1 MSKKPLCS
9 IFPNHYKTLVS
20 KKVTKKPAD
29 HIEVTSRESNP
40 EENTENLKH
49 DQPTRDNKTKK
60 REAKR
65 DKRHQGNSN
74 IMNPTPTSSINVTGR
89 ELESIY
95 TQNSHIDHE
104 PTYAN
109 VTGREI
115 VDNSDSKLFK
125 PRTGKPGDDKSV
137 NEPASFPLA
146 ECKALVGTN
155 FVPDPNETPKN
166 VTFEHKITGLE
177 NWTADHDKIDL
188 STPQREIAFHMLD
201 LGKTRYYSRK
211 RVVEH
216 LQKYGLKFGVNY
228 TTISKATTRGNKSY
242 DSTFVYFVTP
252 KDCMLGG
259 WALGAM
265 ASKSCFWAQFCGAPM
280 FMDMW
285 LTPGGVDNAMEF
297 APYEPK
303 VVVAK
308 IDEAISKFNDCIS
321 NMLLGHIRD
330 SVTSMKYRYG
340 QLRKKVE
347 NATPVSFEYEEAPGH
362 YATCLSPHII
372 GNGFMLPPFGRSNEL
387 IKKVEQG
394 EIMMRNRMGTPCRFW
409 NGYNKK
415 QGNSSFTS
423 DDNMVHKCPVALRT
437 NNNSLNTHVIP
448 LGKHR
453 NKMINLTSTSNVKT
467 KKSRKCP
474 VAPPTKFF
482 SAEEEARKYNKVV
495 EKQQQQY
502 DDGLLHHKPKNIDK
516 DRMGE
521 FELTNR
527 FMKAKDSHYRLH
539 PGIVNLMEREC
550 WGKFTTEEEFV
561 HRMSNKERN
570 NPAARMQML
579 VTLDKD
585 EYENQLALMLAGA
598 STSSECLHLINL
610 NKEKTLKLIKDR
622 ARENFYLANLGANLC
637 KSNEKVVKCPVAL
650 QPPYTNKKQQ
660 IPINT
665 NYDNHQILGSQM
677 ISMNKRVNILGDI
690 SMARNENNEQAAKR
704 FCADWSRNQED
715 SKRGQQVSREVCTED
730 ILSGNSFLNNQT
742 VKKCPVA
749 SLTNNHIGALYQECF
764 DKSDSEDPM
773 ENEYERDQDGIQDDP
788 ESDIYDPNSTA
799 SDHHE
804 GLGVH
809 SYEEDQ
815 RMTSYSS
822 QSEISI
828 EGETTEDIAF
838 GNLSCT
844 NEPESTD
851 QPESEENATWRENQ
865 IQNMAPP
872 RTPGTPTDPRKKRT
886 PSITEATVGK
896 VKTILSKL
904 YNNMTTKK
912 SIIEQIPRSKV
923 ECITES
929 SKWKKVKSNSKRS
942 FETLDGLNSA
952 SISINDWS
960 KQNIKS
966 LDVIESMA
974 AKYKW
979 QSILGGYSPMIQT
992 LVDNLINKA
1001 GPEMPRGMKQELVD
1015 LSRALH
1021 VFQMVMD
1028 DKKCFK
1034 KLASSKADDEW
1045 GYCGLKVFPLVSKD
1059 VFALIVD
1066 FLPIIEPCIPGGKF
1080 KFAIYDTKALIKTRL
1095 DTILKNKTRYTE
1107 TKNEIK
1113 IQAKGNFIIANK
1125 NIRYHGC
1132 ESDDLVA
1139 KNKLIIKDA
1148 PLVNI
1153 MPPVINTAPSGK
1165 LKKVIMAAQTPRG
1178 ASQPKP
1184 DLIYPTLKPGKQPT
1198 PETVTIKY
1206 ETPDKLIGPTKLAD
1220 TKILKT
1226 LKMTNEPPP
1235 TESALK
1241 PKYTR
1246 TLINEQVKF
1255 DLGNAVYE
1263 NPQMPGNDDMQVRIN
1278 NGSPIKLKHGK
1289 KPPPKQIIPLGV
1301 VYANLNP
1308 NILIKIK
1315 NLTNSFPYSAFCLI
1329 SELRCSE
1336 EVIRSGE
1343 VIPVGYYGFCHKGGT
1358 NGRIN
1363 SSVLVKNCF
1372 RKNCKL
1378 IVDENP
1384 FTVIKFKY
1392 NNTSVA
1398 LGSFYIPPPD
1408 SKLWQTDLTL
1418 HKIECTLKTIAKIAQ
1433 KMPIILAAD
1442 INVELDQPRNAW
1454 EKKISK
1460 MIERN
1465 LSIFKRH
1472 ETGHTFERNDITQH
1486 SKIDY
1491 LWTKDLNDG
1500 NLKLFDGRTYAGND
1514 GHKIF
1519 EYNTRNSLVGVVGK
1533 TIINRRPKLNP
1544 ETVKKVSNDFF
1555 KDFKAKLDEKE
1566 KSMLNR
1572 LNGNENFDWNET
1584 LNKNN
1589 TDEFDNEY
1597 CEYAFNFLEE
1607 LFSALQ
1613 PTSKEEA
1620 WIYNN
1625 NKVYGE
1631 EVVRLRKI
1639 IDSLNEKIKKTTDEK
1654 RLGTLKSD
1662 RKKVRKKCD
1671 KFIKRDDRRKDLGTE
1686 FIDDIGIFEL
1696 AKARRPKLKESATD
1710 QEIFSAQELANEFK
1724 RLYKSITEHVKLQ
1737 ESSIDVTSFFKE
1749 MTDEEKFSF
1758 KEWFPNWNTVPRG
1771 MRNSKIKTIEQCLK
1785 SLKPVT
1791 RGLNS
1796 SLYRDAL
1803 LMLDD
1808 KYFPIIEKMVKYW
1821 SNGGNYPEKFLTGK
1835 LKPILKKGDI
1845 DIIKNRR
1852 FISVGNVFQQLL
1864 GKIIAS
1870 ALLNYVEHHKILS
1883 EKQWGFR
1890 SGRSCELAVANLI
1903 YKAKRR
1909 PKTTVTRLI
1918 FLDLSS
1924 AFFCVKKDE
1933 LMKVLAKFVRS
1944 DTLKCLEKML
1954 LARRAVVISEG
1965 TESEEIEIEDIG
1977 VPQGEACS
1985 PLFFILIMNG
1995 IFIHVSETDGLDARV
2010 GIDFQ
2015 GFADDSQL
2023 EVFSNC
2029 TKEIEKLS
2037 KEGWKR
2043 TKEYVQAVGFKINPT
2058 KSEALHFGPK
2068 AKTDRL
2074 EKIVQTDDGPKRFI
2088 ETSDGLIEVKE
2099 EIKILGLRIDEKMT
2113 FEPQFEHV
2121 VKKLKAIKFIMYDLL
2136 GGGTSRQLIKVA
2148 FSKSAGVYLYG
2159 IAIQPKWTDTQY
2171 KTVQSLI
2178 KECIKI
2184 AYGTKVNHFK
2194 EISQRRLLRSANWMP
2209 IRIQHMRASLTLLNK
2224 LIMNK
2229 NVKQYQEILSKHL
2242 FFTDG
2247 TPFEI
2252 RPHNRKIPELK
2263 VTDEDKKWVNPKIIT
2278 AFPLTCT
2285 DWLNKLPNFIKIK
2298 LGTPKFQ
2305 VELTAYCRALCWHR
2319 NEKDCTH
2326 CKDGFENEIK
2336 LSNYEELIKKL
2347 AKKEKEKPETMK
2359 LILEKDQDTFESAM
2373 NDDSGDDLMNELVKA
2388 GLI

>member
-1 MSKKPLCS
+1 MTIKPLCS
-9 IFPNHYKTLVS
+9 IFPNPVTTLRS
-20 KKVTKKPAD
+20 KNLISETTD
-29 HIEVTSRESNP
+29 HIKITSRESTVY
-40 EENTENLKH
+40 ESTKKLKH
-49 DQPTRDNKTKK
+49 DQPTRDNKTERRIPERNKG
-60 REAKR
+60 
-65 DKRHQGNSN
+65 HQGKLVS
-74 IMNPTPTSSINVTGR
+74 PVKPINVTGR
-89 ELESIY
+89 DIGKLI
-95 TQNSHIDHE
+95 TLKL
-104 PTYAN
+104 PTVSTSSTYVN
-109 VTGREI
+109 VTGRDHVVGTVI
-115 VDNSDSKLFK
+115 STNSPLIKE
-125 PRTGKPGDDKSV
+125 RVGKPGDDNSV
-137 NEPASFPLA
+137 NEPLTFPLT
-146 ECKALVGTN
+146 ECKALVGQKFT
-155 FVPDPNETPKN
+155 PDPNETPKN
-166 VTFEHKITGLE
+166 VTFEHKISGME

-188 STPQREIAFHMLD
+188 STRQREIAFKMLD

-216 LQKYGLKFGVNY
+216 LQKYGMKFGVNY
-228 TTISKATTRGNKSY
+228 TTLSKMTTRGKKSY
-242 DSTFVYFVTP
+242 DSTFVYFVEP

-285 LTPGGVDNAMEF
+285 ITPGGVDTVMEF

-303 VVVAK
+303 ITVSK
-308 IDEAISKFNDCIS
+308 INEAITTFNECIS
-321 NMLLGHIRD
+321 NMTLGNIRE
-330 SVTSMKYRYG
+330 SVNSMKYRYG
-340 QLRKKVE
+340 QLRKTVE
-347 NATPVSFEYEEAPGH
+347 NQTPVSFEYEEAPGH
-362 YATCLSPHII
+362 YATCLSPHMI

-394 EIMMRNRMGTPCRFW
+394 EVTMRNRMGTPCRFW

-415 QGNSSFTS
+415 QGNL
-423 DDNMVHKCPVALRT
+423 NLKRKMVSKCPVALQTT
-437 NNNSLNTHVIP
+437 NNLLEKNMLYRSKILTPKNPCRNKSKTIKLNT
-448 LGKHR
+448 KFSYD
-453 NKMINLTSTSNVKT
+453 KKVKT
-467 KKSRKCP
+467 CP
-474 VAPPTKFF
+474 VAPLTYKNF
-482 SAEEEARKYNKVV
+482 SAKEAAKKYNDVV
-495 EKQQQQY
+495 AKQQQQY
-502 DDGLLHHKPKNIDK
+502 DEGLLHDKPRQIDE

-550 WGKFTTEEEFV
+550 WGKYTVEEEFI

-570 NPAARMQML
+570 NPASRLQMRA
-579 VTLDKD
+579 TLDKD
-585 EYENQLALMLAGA
+585 EYENQLMLMLAGA
-598 STSSECLHLINL
+598 STSPECLQLINS

-622 ARENFYLANLGANLC
+622 ARENFYLANLGANMC
-637 KSNEKVVKCPVAL
+637 KFTRMDEKCPVAL
-650 QPPYTNKKQQ
+650 QHPKILSLQKTEN
-660 IPINT
+660 
-665 NYDNHQILGSQM
+665 LGSQM

-690 SMARNENNEQAAKR
+690 AMANNDQNEQAAKKL
-704 FCADWSRNQED
+704 CTDWAKSQKE
-715 SKRGQQVSREVCTED
+715 SKRGQAVSREVCTED
-730 ILSGNSFLNNQT
+730 ILSGNLT
-742 VKKCPVA
+742 RTGHMVIKCPEA
-749 SLTNNHIGALYQECF
+749 RLTKNHIGALYQDCF
-764 DKSDSEDPM
+764 DKSDSEDGGDN
-773 ENEYERDQDGIQDDP
+773 ENERNQDGIQGEPD
-788 ESDIYDPNSTA
+788 SLLYDPDSFA

-804 GLGVH
+804 GMGVH
-809 SYEEDQ
+809 SYEESQ
-815 RMTSYSS
+815 RMTDYSS
-822 QSEISI
+822 QSENSV
-828 EGETTEDIAF
+828 ESETTEDIEF

-844 NEPESTD
+844 READSTD
-851 QPESEENATWRENQ
+851 ISEADENATWRNDQSKE
-865 IQNMAPP
+865 MAPP
-872 RTPGTPTDPRKKRT
+872 AQIPEVPSDPRKRRT

-896 VKTILSKL
+896 VKTMLSKL

-912 SIIEQIPRSKV
+912 SILELIPRSKV
-923 ECITES
+923 ECITDLA
-929 SKWKKVKSNSKRS
+929 KWKKVKSNSRRPFNTLNG
-942 FETLDGLNSA
+942 FEETSVTTY
-952 SISINDWS
+952 DWS
-960 KQNIKS
+960 KQNPTGMDI
-966 LDVIESMA
+966 IETMA

-979 QSILGGYSPMIQT
+979 QSILGGYSPMVQA
-992 LVDNLINKA
+992 LVDNIVNKA
-1001 GPEMPRGMKQELVD
+1001 GPEVPHGMKQELID

-1021 VFQMVMD
+1021 VFQLILD
-1028 DKKCFK
+1028 DKKCLEK
-1034 KLASSKADDEW
+1034 ITKSTGNDEW
-1045 GYCGLKVFPLVSKD
+1045 GYCGLKIFPMVSKE

-1066 FLPIIEPCIPGGKF
+1066 FLPVIEPCIPGNF
-1080 KFAIYDTKALIKTRL
+1080 KFVTYDTKALIKNRL

-1113 IQAKGNFIIANK
+1113 IQNKGNFIIANK

-1132 ESDDLVA
+1132 EVDDLVDR
-1139 KNKLIIKDA
+1139 NKLIIKDA
-1148 PLVNI
+1148 PLVNAI
-1153 MPPVINTAPSGK
+1153 PPVIHSAPKGK
-1165 LKKVIMAAQTPRG
+1165 NKKIAIVAQTSRD
-1178 ASQPKP
+1178 ASQQKTLVYPS
-1184 DLIYPTLKPGKQPT
+1184 LIEGKQPT

-1206 ETPDKLIGPTKLAD
+1206 ETREKLIGPTKLSN

-1226 LKMTNEPPP
+1226 LKMTDEPLPETNP
-1235 TESALK
+1235 KS
-1241 PKYTR
+1241 KYTR
-1246 TLINEQVKF
+1246 TIINEQVKF
-1255 DLGNAVYE
+1255 NLGNAVYE
-1263 NPQMPGNDDMQVRIN
+1263 NPQMPGNEDMHIRIN
-1278 NGSPIKLKHGK
+1278 NGSPIKLKHCE
-1289 KPPPKQIIPLGV
+1289 KPPPKQIIPLGI

-1308 NILIKIK
+1308 NILIKMK

-1336 EVIRSGE
+1336 EVVRSGE
-1343 VIPVGYYGFCHKGGT
+1343 VVPVGYYGFCHTGGS

-1363 SSVLVKNCF
+1363 SSILVKNCY
-1372 RKNCKL
+1372 RKSCKL
-1378 IVDENP
+1378 ILDENP
-1384 FTVIKFKY
+1384 FTVIKFKHDK
-1392 NNTSVA
+1392 TSVA
-1398 LGSFYIPPPD
+1398 LGCFYIPPPD
-1408 SKLWQTDLTL
+1408 SKLWQTDLDL
-1418 HKIECTLKTIAKIAQ
+1418 HKIECSLKEIVKIAK
-1433 KMPIILAAD
+1433 KMPMILAGD
-1442 INVELDQPRNAW
+1442 INVELEKPRNAW
-1454 EKKISK
+1454 EKKIAN
-1460 MIERN
+1460 MIDRN

-1472 ETGHTFERNDITQH
+1472 KTDHTFERNDLTQF
-1486 SKIDY
+1486 SKLDY
-1491 LWTKDLNDG
+1491 MWTKNLDDG
-1500 NLKLFDGRTYAGND
+1500 SLKLFDGRTYAGND

-1544 ETVKKVSNDFF
+1544 ETVKKVSNDFY
-1555 KDFKAKLDEKE
+1555 KDFKSKLDEKE
-1566 KSMLNR
+1566 RIMLEK
-1572 LNGNENFDWNET
+1572 LNGNKKFDWNET
-1584 LNKNN
+1584 LNKNDI
-1589 TDEFDNEY
+1589 DEFDNEY

-1613 PTSKEEA
+1613 PTSKEEV

-1625 NKVYGE
+1625 HKVYGE
-1631 EVVRLRKI
+1631 EVSRLRKI
-1639 IDSLNEKIKKTTDEK
+1639 IDSLNEELKNNLDHK
-1654 RLGTLKSD
+1654 RRVTLESD
-1662 RKKVRKKCD
+1662 RKIVRKKCD
-1671 KFIKRDDRRKDLGTE
+1671 KFIKRDGRRKDLGTE
-1686 FIDDIGIFEL
+1686 FVDDIGIFEL
-1696 AKARRPKLKESATD
+1696 AKARRPKLRESATD

-1749 MTDEEKFSF
+1749 MTEDEKFSF
-1758 KEWFPNWNTVPRG
+1758 KKWFPNWNTVPRG

-1821 SNGGNYPEKFLTGK
+1821 ANGGNYPEKFLTGK

-1870 ALLNYVEHHKILS
+1870 ALLNFVEHHNILS

-1933 LMKVLAKFVRS
+1933 LLKVLGKFVRA
-1944 DTLKCLEKML
+1944 DTLRCLEKML

-1965 TESEEIEIEDIG
+1965 VESDEIEIEDIG

-2037 KEGWKR
+2037 ERGWKK
-2043 TKEYVQAVGFKINPT
+2043 TKEYVQTVGFKINPT
-2058 KSEALHFGPK
+2058 KSEAMHFGPK
-2068 AKTDRL
+2068 AKIKKL
-2074 EKIVQTDDGPKRFI
+2074 EKIVETEDGEKRFI

-2113 FEPQFEHV
+2113 FAPQFEHV
-2121 VKKLKAIKFIMYDLL
+2121 VKKLKAIKYIMYDLL

-2159 IAIQPKWTDTQY
+2159 IGIQPKWTDEQY
-2171 KTVQSLI
+2171 KTVQSII
-2178 KECIKI
+2178 KDCIKI

-2209 IRIQHMRASLTLLNK
+2209 VRIQHMRAGLTLLNK

-2229 NVKQYQEILSKHL
+2229 DIKQYQEILSKHL
-2242 FFTDG
+2242 YFEDG
-2247 TPFEI
+2247 SPFKVTPY
-2252 RPHNRKIPELK
+2252 NKKIPVLK
-2263 VTDEDKKWVNPKIIT
+2263 ITEEDKKWVNPKLST
-2278 AFPLTCT
+2278 AFPLTCS
-2285 DWLNKLPNFIKIK
+2285 DWLNDLPNFIKMK
-2298 LGTPKFQ
+2298 LGTPKFH
-2305 VELTAYCRALCWHR
+2305 VELTAYCKALCWHR
-2319 NEKDCTH
+2319 KEKDCSH

-2347 AKKEKEKPETMK
+2347 AKKEKIDPENIEST
-2359 LILEKDQDTFESAM
+2359 LEQDHELFEEAM
-2373 NDDSGDDLMNELVKA
+2373 NDDSGDDLINELVNA